1 MALTISTGIFTGIDT
16 KSVVSQLMAIE
27 RQPIA
32 VLTKKRTDWQAKI
45 SAYGTLKSNLSK
57 LRTAVQDLR
66 SSSLESMSAN
76 TTSSA
81 YSATATKE
89 AAAGTYDIKVNNLA
103 TAQVIN
109 STTFASDTAEVADLS
124 GVTTQKLKIQV
135 GSGTAAEI
143 SIDSSNN
150 TLKGVRDAI
159 NAADVGVSASLVNAG
174 FTVDDNNKTIV
185 FNDGSVRTATLTAG
199 TYTGEALAAEVKRAL
214 EAANGGTDTYSV
226 GYDSTSNKFTVTN
239 DAANANSI
247 QMLWEDAGT
256 TAESLLGFT
265 AAAHAAQ
272 AAGESSTGDEAVGGY
287 RLVLSAGSTGATNRI
302 KISVD
307 EDNDGTYGATAAEK
321 DTTGLSRLA
330 FDPSYTSVG
339 AVDGGVANMSQT
351 TAAVSASLVMNGVS
365 VSRASNTI
373 GDLIDGVTLTL
384 KTDSAG
390 KTESLTVARDTDAI
404 VNKVNAF
411 VSAYNTT
418 SGLAQSLGGVTE
430 KGGSLLS
437 SDSMVLGIRDGLRQ
451 AITARYGNLSPALLG
466 LSHSKTGV
474 LSLDSAM
481 FKARLSSDYDDTM
494 TALDGFAKAL
504 DSQLSTYIADTIP
517 SKTDNL
523 NNSIKTADRRMLD
536 IEARL
541 RVTESALIK
550 RFNTL
555 EKVVGQMQSSSNFL
569 AQHLAASSSSG

>member
-32 VLTKKRTDWQAKI
+32 VLTKKKTDWQAKI

-66 SSSLESMSAN
+66 SSSLESMSAK
-76 TTSSA
+76 TASSA

-89 AAAGTYDIKVNNLA
+89 AAVGTYDIKVNNLA

-109 STTFASDTAEVADLS
+109 STTFASDTAEVASLS
-124 GVTTQKLKIQV
+124 VVATQKLKIQV

-143 SIDSSNN
+143 TIDSSNN

-159 NAADVGVSASLVNAG
+159 NAAGVGVSASLVNAG

-185 FNDGSVRTATLTAG
+185 FNDGSVRTATLSAG
-199 TYTGEALAAEVKRAL
+199 TYTSEALAAEIKRAL

-226 GYDSTSNKFTVTN
+226 GYDSTSNKFTITN
-239 DAANANSI
+239 DAGNANSI
-247 QMLWEDAGT
+247 QMLWENAAT

-265 AAAHAAQ
+265 PTPHAAQ
-272 AAGESSTGDEAVGGY
+272 AAGQSSTGDEAVGGY
-287 RLVLSAGSTGATNRI
+287 RLVLSANSTGATHRI
-302 KISVD
+302 RVSVD
-307 EDNDGTYGATAAEK
+307 EDNNGTYGSLAAEK
-321 DTTGLSRLA
+321 DTSGLSRLA
-330 FDPSYTSVG
+330 FDPSYTAGG

-351 TAAVSASLVMNGVS
+351 TAAVSASLVMNGIS
-365 VSRASNTI
+365 VSRAGNTI

-390 KTESLTVARDTDAI
+390 KTESLTVARDTDAM

-451 AITARYGNLSPALLG
+451 AMTARYGNLSPALLG

-481 FKARLSSDYDDTM
+481 FKSRLSSDYDDAIA
-494 TALDGFAKAL
+494 ALDGFAKAL
-504 DSQLSTYIADTIP
+504 EGQLSTYIADTIP
-517 SKTDNL
+517 AKTDNL
-523 NNSIKTADRRMLD
+523 NSSIKTADRRMLD

-541 RVTESALIK
+541 RITENALIK

-555 EKVVGQMQSSSNFL
+555 EKVVGQMQSSSTFL
-569 AQHLAASSSSG
+569 AQNLALSSSSG